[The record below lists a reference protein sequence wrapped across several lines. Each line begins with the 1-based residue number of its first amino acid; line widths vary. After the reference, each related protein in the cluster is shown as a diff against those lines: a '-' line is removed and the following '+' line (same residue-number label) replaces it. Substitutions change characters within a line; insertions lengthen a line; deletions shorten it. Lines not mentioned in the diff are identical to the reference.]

1 VQRLINAAVMVIAVV
16 IPALHFERMQ
26 KFLHLFLLVGRQF
39 EGLDCNAKVI
49 ARLLPEHDEAKK
61 KR

>member
-1 VQRLINAAVMVIAVV
+1 
-16 IPALHFERMQ
+16 MQ